1 MKNGSS
7 RGRKHRSVSAD
18 AQAHAEMWKHWVI
31 ELEHN
36 LGFNCR
42 DCPWTSWNQNVVPEN
57 NPVDL

>member
-1 MKNGSS
+1 
-7 RGRKHRSVSAD
+7 
-18 AQAHAEMWKHWVI
+18 VI